1 MAEWCLAIGCIAP
14 RLRWRPPLYAGRQAV
29 AMRRRGHERIANE
42 CVPLRI
48 LGRRRLQFLNDE
60 RSAAVGAEIY
70 RSRLPFHGLYG
81 VLCAHTLGNVEEASQ
96 GGSATVGGERR
107 FADYLLQSGEAPRV
121 SPYISMSAKGE
132 PAGNCQEPKP
142 DGRLRRGGF

>member
-1 MAEWCLAIGCIAP
+1 
-14 RLRWRPPLYAGRQAV
+14 LYAGRQAV

-48 LGRRRLQFLNDE
+48 LGRRRLRFLNDE

-81 VLCAHTLGNVEEASQ
+81 VLSLTRWTTWRRTHR
-96 GGSATVGGERR
+96 GSATVGDERR
-107 FADYLLQSGEAPRV
+107 FADYSLQSGEAPHV
-121 SPYISMSAKGE
+121 SKG
-132 PAGNCQEPKP
+132 
-142 DGRLRRGGF
+142 LFVYLL